1 MPAVH
6 IKIAHSL
13 NTDSMIKALRRFTSV
28 HGYPKEIRSDCG
40 TNFTKADK
48 ELKASIKEWNHQ
60 KIENFCV
67 QKGIEWNFNPPG
79 ASHMGG
85 AWERMISSVRQIL
98 RAFVKE
104 QIVCDE
110 LLSTVIAEATNIL
123 NSRSL
128 TRNSDDPKDD
138 PNHLLQLRPCSSLA
152 PGLFD
157 KDDQSSQ
164 HQWRQ
169 AQYLPNLFW
178 RRWTREDLPNLQE
191 GQKWKGLKDNL
202 KINDILLLMDENFP
216 RGQWPLT
223 RVVEVVPSKDGLM
236 RSAKVKTSSTVVTR
250 ANGEIK
256 TNTTIL
262 TRPLTKL
269 CRLEIDEGC
278 EQTC

>member
-60 KIENFCV
+60 KIENFCA
-67 QKGIEWNFNPPG
+67 QNGIEWNFNPPE

-98 RAFVKE
+98 RALLKE

-123 NSRSL
+123 NSRPL
-128 TRNSDDPKDD
+128 TRNSDDPKDEELLT
-138 PNHLLQLRPCSSLA
+138 PTHLLQLRPCSSLA

-164 HQWRQ
+164 RQWRK

-178 RRWTREDLPNLQE
+178 RRWIREYLPNLQE
-191 GQKWKGLKDNL
+191 RQKWKGLKDNL
-202 KINDILLLMDENFP
+202 KINNILLLMDENFP

-250 ANGEIK
+250 ANRHRRGEMK
-256 TNTTIL
+256 TTTTIL
-262 TRPLTKL
+262 TRPLTVMSSAN
-269 CRLEIDEGC
+269 R
-278 EQTC
+278 